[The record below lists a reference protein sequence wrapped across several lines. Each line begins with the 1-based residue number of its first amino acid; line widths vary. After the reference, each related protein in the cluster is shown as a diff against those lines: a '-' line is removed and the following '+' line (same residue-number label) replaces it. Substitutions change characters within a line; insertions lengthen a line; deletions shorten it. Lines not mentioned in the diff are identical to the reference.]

1 MATNQKPDNKGLVKT
16 LSSLQFGIVILIT
29 IALVAVI
36 GTLIPQGRPFEFY
49 SENYNRIIFSV
60 VSIFRFDRTYSSPL
74 FIGLL
79 GLFGINLILCS
90 VIKFPRLLLSIF
102 RPNIIADRKTVQA
115 KQIHVE
121 LQAHSMEE
129 VRRTF
134 SGSGFQLRVIDENHL
149 FGEKWKIGYLGA
161 TIVHVSLLVLLAG
174 GVVSLLTGV
183 RGHIKLEKGET
194 ASALVLPDGSE
205 IPLGFSV
212 RLDEFNVSFYESH
225 PGRPKSYTS
234 SVTVTDGNGTVS
246 NKDIQV
252 NHPLMLN
259 GFNIYQSS
267 YGLSEQEMQASAEND
282 TARVEIS
289 LKGAPEGMPPI
300 TTVDM
305 VKGGEFLVPGFG
317 DSIKVVLT
325 ELFRD
330 FRSANSSVNIDSPAV
345 ELDIRVNDE
354 SRWHI
359 FAFRNFPGLNMP
371 VYDDIDLAFA
381 MIDLKVNADTSGH
394 SGDRD
399 YYTVLGVVR
408 DKGVPVMFAGAF
420 LMMAGLFIS
429 FYVRPKRLW
438 VLEENGTIHI
448 GAVTKGDP
456 DQFRHFISKTVKKL
470 HRGNKPEKNNEPD
483 N

>member
-1 MATNQKPDNKGLVKT
+1 METKKKSDNKGLIKT
-16 LSSLQFGIVILIT
+16 LSSMQFGIVILIT
-29 IALVAVI
+29 IVLVSVI
-36 GTLIPQGRPFEFY
+36 GTLIPQERPFEFY
-49 SENYNRIIFSV
+49 SESYNRILFYFI
-60 VSIFRFDRTYSSPL
+60 SIFRFDITYRSPL

-79 GLFGINLILCS
+79 GLFGINLTLCS
-90 VIKFPRLLLSIF
+90 VIKFPRLIVSVF
-102 RPNIIADRKTVQA
+102 RPNIIADNKTIRT

-121 LQAHSMEE
+121 LQTSSIEE
-129 VRRTF
+129 VRQTF
-134 SGSGFQLRVIDENHL
+134 SGSGFPLRAIDENRL
-149 FGEKWKIGYLGA
+149 FGEKWKIGYLGSMF
-161 TIVHVSLLVLLAG
+161 VHVSLLVMLAG
-174 GVVSLLTGV
+174 GVTSLLTGV
-183 RGHIKLEKGET
+183 RGHIVLEKGAT

-205 IPLGFSV
+205 IPLGFTLK
-212 RLDEFNVSFYESH
+212 LDEFNVSFYESH

-234 SVTVTDGNGTVS
+234 SVTVTDSDGTVS

-267 YGLSEQEMQASAEND
+267 YGLSDQDMPASAEND
-282 TARVEIS
+282 TARVEVS

-300 TTVDM
+300 TTVDL

-325 ELFRD
+325 ELYRD
-330 FRSANSSVNIDSPAV
+330 FRQVNTSEGKNNPAV

-354 SRWHI
+354 SRWQI
-359 FAFRNFPGLNMP
+359 FAFMNFPGLNMP
-371 VYDDIDLAFA
+371 FYDDIDLAFA
-381 MIDLKVNADTSGH
+381 MIDLKVNAEAPES
-394 SGDRD
+394 SGDQD

-408 DKGVPVMFAGAF
+408 DKGASVMFVGAF
-420 LMMAGLFIS
+420 LMMAGLLIS

-456 DQFRHFISKTVKKL
+456 DQFRRFISKTVKKIPKDK
-470 HRGNKPEKNNEPD
+470 KPEKNNEPD

>member
-1 MATNQKPDNKGLVKT
+1 METKRKSDNKGLFRT
-16 LSSLQFGIVILIT
+16 LSSMQFGIVILIT
-29 IALVAVI
+29 IVAVAVI
-36 GTLIPQGRPFEFY
+36 GTLIPQERPFEFY
-49 SENYNRIIFSV
+49 RESYNRILFYFI
-60 VSIFRFDRTYSSPL
+60 SIFRFDITYRSPL

-79 GLFGINLILCS
+79 GLFGINLTLCS
-90 VIKFPRLLLSIF
+90 IIKFPRLIVSVF
-102 RPNIIADRKTVQA
+102 RPNIKADSKTIRT

-121 LQAHSMEE
+121 LQTSSIEE
-129 VRRTF
+129 VRQTF
-134 SGSGFQLRVIDENHL
+134 SGSGFSLRTIDENRL
-149 FGEKWKIGYLGA
+149 FGEKWKIGYLGS
-161 TIVHVSLLVLLAG
+161 TFVHVSLLVMLAG
-174 GVVSLLTGV
+174 GVTSLLTGV
-183 RGHIKLEKGET
+183 RGHIVLEKGAT
-194 ASALVLPDGSE
+194 VSALVLPDGSE

-212 RLDEFNVSFYESH
+212 KLDEFNVSFYESH

-234 SVTVTDGNGTVS
+234 SVTVTDENGTVS

-267 YGLSEQEMQASAEND
+267 YGLSDQDMQASAEND
-282 TARVEIS
+282 TARVEVS

-300 TTVDM
+300 TTVDL

-325 ELFRD
+325 ELYRD
-330 FRSANSSVNIDSPAV
+330 FRQVNTSEGKNNPAV
-345 ELDIRVNDE
+345 ELDIRINDE
-354 SRWHI
+354 SRWQI
-359 FAFRNFPGLNMP
+359 FAFMNFPGLNMP
-371 VYDDIDLAFA
+371 VYDDIDLAFT
-381 MIDLKVNADTSGH
+381 MIDIKINTETHVH
-394 SGDRD
+394 SNVQE

-408 DKGVPVMFAGAF
+408 DKGVSVMFAGAF

-456 DQFRHFISKTVKKL
+456 DQFRRFISKTVNKIPKDK
-470 HRGNKPEKNNEPD
+470 KPEKNNEPD

>member
-1 MATNQKPDNKGLVKT
+1 MATNQKPDNKGLVRT
-16 LSSLQFGIVILIT
+16 LSSLQFGIVILIS
-29 IALVAVI
+29 IASVAVI
-36 GTLIPQGRPFEFY
+36 GTLIPQGRPLEFY
-49 SENYNRIIFSV
+49 SENYNRIIFSCI
-60 VSIFRFDRTYSSPL
+60 SIFRFDRTYSSPL

-79 GLFGINLILCS
+79 GLFAINLTLCS
-90 VIKFPRLLLSIF
+90 VIKFPRLILSIF
-102 RPNIIADRKTVQA
+102 RPNIMPDCKTVQA
-115 KQIHVE
+115 KHIHVE
-121 LQAHSMEE
+121 LQTSSIDE
-129 VRRTF
+129 VRQIF
-134 SGSGFQLRVIDENHL
+134 SDSGFHLRVIDENRL

-161 TIVHVSLLVLLAG
+161 TFVHVSLLVLLAG
-174 GVVSLLTGV
+174 GVISLLTGV
-183 RGHIKLEKGET
+183 RGHIVLEKGET
-194 ASALVLPDGSE
+194 SSALVCADGSE
-205 IPLGFSV
+205 MALGFSLK
-212 RLDEFNVSFYESH
+212 LDEFDVSFYESH
-225 PGRPKSYTS
+225 PGRPRSYTS
-234 SVTVTDGNGTVS
+234 SVTVTHGNGTVS
-246 NKDIQV
+246 RKDIKV

-267 YGLSEQEMQASAEND
+267 YGLSEQEMQVSAEND

-300 TTVDM
+300 TTVDL

-330 FRSANSSVNIDSPAV
+330 FRRANSSVNIDSPAV

-381 MIDLKVNADTSGH
+381 MIDLKVNAETPGR
-394 SGDRD
+394 SGDQS

-408 DKGVPVMFAGAF
+408 DKGVHVMFTGAF

-456 DQFRHFISKTVKKL
+456 DKFRHFISKTVKKINK
-470 HRGNKPEKNNEPD
+470 GNKPENNNESD

>member
-29 IALVAVI
+29 IALVAII

-49 SENYNRIIFSV
+49 SENYNRIIFSFI
-60 VSIFRFDRTYSSPL
+60 SIFRFDRTYSSPL

-79 GLFGINLILCS
+79 GLFGLNLVLCS
-90 VIKFPRLLLSIF
+90 VIKFPRLILSIF
-102 RPNIIADRKTVQA
+102 RPNIIADSKTVRA

-129 VRRTF
+129 VRQTF
-134 SGSGFQLRVIDENHL
+134 SDSGFPLRIIDKNRL

-174 GVVSLLTGV
+174 GVISLLTGV
-183 RGHIKLEKGET
+183 RGHIVLEKGES
-194 ASALVLPDGSE
+194 ASALVLADGSE
-205 IPLGFSV
+205 MLMGFSLK
-212 RLDEFNVSFYESH
+212 LDSFEVAYYDSLRRH
-225 PGRPKSYTS
+225 PKLYTS
-234 SVTVTDGNGTVS
+234 SVTVTDDNGTVS
-246 NKDIQV
+246 RKDIQV

-267 YGLSEQEMQASAEND
+267 FGESDQEIQASAEND

-300 TTVDM
+300 TTVDL
-305 VKGGEFLVPGFG
+305 VKGGEYLIPGFG

-330 FRSANSSVNIDSPAV
+330 FRRANSSVNIDSPAV

-359 FAFRNFPGLNMP
+359 FAFKNFPGLNMP

-381 MIDLKVNADTSGH
+381 MIDLKVNAETLDRT
-394 SGDRD
+394 GDSD

-408 DKGVPVMFAGAF
+408 DKGVSVMFAGAF
-420 LMMAGLFIS
+420 FMMAGLFIS

-448 GAVTKGDP
+448 GAAIKGDP
-456 DQFRHFISKTVKKL
+456 DQFRHFISKTVKKI
-470 HRGNKPEKNNEPD
+470 H
-483 N
+483 